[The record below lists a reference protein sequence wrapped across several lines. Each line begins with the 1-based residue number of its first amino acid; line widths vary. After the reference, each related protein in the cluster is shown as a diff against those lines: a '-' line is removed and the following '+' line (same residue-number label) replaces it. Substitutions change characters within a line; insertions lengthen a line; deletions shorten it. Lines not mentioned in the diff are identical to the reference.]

1 MFARI
6 NEERVGGMGDAR
18 VETLVHGICWDRLDL
33 EKLRSTIVDALT
45 DAVLTDDDDEADEDA
60 REVWGDAA
68 QMALLR
74 SIYLAVSDVGLAR
87 VREADERAQRAQRGP
102 HFFNL
107 VLIMYG
113 AWSERWREENL
124 SDFSVSDD
132 LDDSEDT
139 SSDSDAGV
147 TRAGVRGMQAGAE
160 MRAVL
165 QTLRGV
171 CESMHV

>member
-1 MFARI
+1 
-6 NEERVGGMGDAR
+6 MGDAR

-33 EKLRSTIVDALT
+33 DKLRCTIVDALT
-45 DAVLTDDDDEADEDA
+45 DAVITDDDDEVDEDVP
-60 REVWGDAA
+60 EVWGDAA
-68 QMALLR
+68 QIALLR
-74 SIYLAVSDVGLAR
+74 SIYLAVSDVGLDR
-87 VREADERAQRAQRGP
+87 VRAADDRAQRAQRGP

-113 AWSERWREENL
+113 AWSERWREANL
-124 SDFSVSDD
+124 SDYSVSDD
-132 LDDSEDT
+132 SDASVAS
-139 SSDSDAGV
+139 SSDSDAAV
-147 TRAGVRGMQAGAE
+147 TRAGVTAMQAGAE